1 MFLKTNQRGLQLAV
15 FLFFGFFFLMPRI
28 SSAQITI
35 SGKISDQ
42 ENGEDLFMANV
53 YLQDYYTSAT
63 TNEYGFFSLTVP
75 SKIKSPTVNIIFSYI
90 GFKSDTIT
98 VSTDKSQRIDIL
110 LAPASVEIKEVQIS
124 AEATRN
130 QEMVRSTQVGAIHMR
145 VSELKDLPT
154 IAGEKDVIKSMQLLP
169 GIAGGTEGTSDFF
182 VRGGDGDQ
190 NLVLL
195 DEATVYNVGH
205 LFGFFSVFN
214 SDALKDVTVYKGG
227 FPSYYGGRLSSI
239 MDIKQK
245 EGNQKGWEATGGIG
259 LISSRLTV
267 EGPLIKDKASV
278 LLAGRRTYIDKVF
291 SAVGSTLPYY
301 FYDFNWKL
309 NYKLN
314 ENNRIFYSGYLGDDV
329 LDFSESSSGNE
340 DEEEN
345 FDFNF
350 GFNLGNITHTIR
362 WNHIYNEK
370 LFSNISFVTTSFNYD
385 ISGKI
390 DSNNLL
396 VRSKIRDYAVKAK
409 YNYYRNER
417 STINFGGEII
427 QHAFRPNIIST
438 SGEISEFLESKKGQ
452 VIDFQEVA
460 LFANDDYDVI
470 EHILKVN
477 YGLRFSSA
485 ITGDEFYTGLEPRIS
500 ARYTL
505 NEVSSIKASYSRMKQ
520 YMHRVS
526 SSTVSLPTDLWYPVT
541 GNIKPQTSNQVST
554 GYFLNLPK
562 WKSLFSAEVFYKN
575 MSNLIEYREGSNLL
589 LNDEFEKDLVQ
600 GEGRAYGLELLLKKD
615 QGKLRGWIG
624 YTLSKSER
632 EFDQL
637 NGGKT
642 FPAKYDRR
650 HDFSIVASYDLSKRI
665 TVGSVWVYSSGAKFT
680 AQVGQYFVP
689 NLSLTGVER
698 IPLYSDRN
706 AVSMSPSHRLDLNFT
721 IRPKRERERWHGEWQ
736 IGCYNLYNRATPFRI
751 EIQTESK
758 QTATGE
764 EISQVYKQPGLFGFI
779 PYFTYN
785 FKFK

>member
-1 MFLKTNQRGLQLAV
+1 MLKNSL
-15 FLFFGFFFLMPRI
+15 FLFIFTLLASI
-28 SSAQITI
+28 SFAQISV
-35 SGKISDQ
+35 SGKLSNQ
-42 ENGEDLFMANV
+42 ENGENLFMANIYV
-53 YLQDYYTSAT
+53 AKHYISTTS
-63 TNEYGFFSLTVP
+63 NEYGFFSLSIDTN
-75 SKIKSPTVNIIFSYI
+75 KIKSPTIDIVFSYI
-90 GFKSDTIT
+90 GFKSDTISVT
-98 VSTDKSQRIDIL
+98 TDKSHRVSFQL
-110 LAPASVEIKEVQIS
+110 KPTSLQIKEVEIT
-124 AEATRN
+124 AEASRN
-130 QEMVRSTQVGAIHMR
+130 QEMVRSTQVGTIHMR
-145 VSELKDLPT
+145 MSELKDLPT
-154 IAGEKDVIKSMQLLP
+154 IAGEKDVIKTMQLLP
-169 GIAGGTEGTSDFF
+169 GVSGGTEGSTDFF

-214 SDALKDVTVYKGG
+214 SDALKDVTIYKGG

-245 EGNQKGWEATGGIG
+245 EGNQKEWEVNGGVG
-259 LISSRLTV
+259 LISSRLTL

-291 SAVGSTLPYY
+291 SAVGSSLPYY
-301 FYDFNWKL
+301 FYDFNWKV
-309 NYKLN
+309 NYKID
-314 ENNRIFYSGYLGDDV
+314 ENNRLFYSGYLGDDV
-329 LDFSESSSGNE
+329 LNFSESGSGDE
-340 DEEEN
+340 EEEN

-350 GFNLGNITHTIR
+350 GFNLGNVTHAIR
-362 WNHIYNEK
+362 WNHIFSEK
-370 LFSNISFVTTSFNYD
+370 LFSNVSFVTTSFNYD
-385 ISGKI
+385 ISGKL

-409 YNYYRNER
+409 FNYYKDDRN
-417 STINFGGEII
+417 TITFGGEVI
-427 QHAFRPNIIST
+427 QHSFRPNVIST

-452 VIDFQEVA
+452 IIDFQEVS
-460 LFANDDYDVI
+460 LFANNDFDVI

-505 NEVSSIKASYSRMKQ
+505 SEVSSLKGSYSRMKQ

-526 SSTVSLPTDLWYPVT
+526 SSTISLPTDLWYPVT
-541 GNIKPQTSNQVST
+541 GNIKPQTANQVSL
-554 GYFLNLPK
+554 GYFHNLPK

-600 GEGRAYGLELLLKKD
+600 GNGKAYGIELLLKKD

-624 YTLSKSER
+624 YTLSKSARDFEL
-632 EFDQL
+632 L
-637 NGGKT
+637 NGGRS

-650 HDFSIVASYDLSKRI
+650 HDLSIVASYDISKRI
-665 TVGSVWVYSSGAKFT
+665 TIGSVWVYSSGARFT
-680 AQVGQYFVP
+680 AQIGQYFVP

-698 IPLYSDRN
+698 IPIYSDRN

-721 IRPKRERERWHGEWQ
+721 IKPKKERRWYGEWQ

-751 EIQTESK
+751 EIETESRE
-758 QTATGE
+758 TANGE